1 MFASHVTYNTEAS
14 LLPMFTVTCSHKFL
28 LHVAIA
34 EQIPNCIAG
43 DDDNTG
49 DTWKHCCRHIPACV
63 TRHSV

>member
-14 LLPMFTVTCSHKFL
+14 LLPMFTVTCSHQFL

-43 DDDNTG
+43 DDDNSG
-49 DTWKHCCRHIPACV
+49 DTWKHC
-63 TRHSV
+63 